1 MSAGRWP
8 SRRTAATSPYGGDQ
22 TGAGEAQ
29 VWIAGPVAS
38 NTVADAGS
46 VDPQQRA
53 LAGVENEADSLV
65 RSLFGKRLLREDVLD
80 SLRAQGDLSEPVRAR
95 ALALAE
101 HYPVDANQVNEAS
114 WNLVR
119 SPGVEAEAA
128 HRAVRLAEAACRLA
142 PGNGPY
148 LNTLGVARYRAG
160 QYREALADLDRS
172 LKLIAVEFRGEIPGD
187 LAFIAMAYHRL
198 EKSAEARTTLARL
211 REVMKQPRWSADAE
225 SKGFMS
231 EAAALIDGPAEAGP
245 QAKPATK
252 K

>member
-1 MSAGRWP
+1 M
-8 SRRTAATSPYGGDQ
+8 
-22 TGAGEAQ
+22 
-29 VWIAGPVAS
+29 
-38 NTVADAGS
+38 
-46 VDPQQRA
+46 DPQQRA
-53 LAGVENEADSLV
+53 LARVENEADSLV

-172 LKLIAVEFRGEIPGD
+172 LKLSAVEFRGEIPGD

-198 EKSAEARTTLARL
+198 EKSAEARTTLAASRSHEAATMVGRRRVERL
-211 REVMKQPRWSADAE
+211 HVRSGSADRRAGR
-225 SKGFMS
+225 SWAPS
-231 EAAALIDGPAEAGP
+231 EAGDQEMKELTAPIV
-245 QAKPATK
+245 
-252 K
+252 